1 MLFFPSPLPSINR
14 AIKRSNCFHREGH
27 DAECHASTNMFMII
41 FGIVQVMMSQ
51 LPNFHELVGLS
62 TLAAIMSFAYSLIGI
77 GLSIAAIAGQ

>member
-1 MLFFPSPLPSINR
+1 
-14 AIKRSNCFHREGH
+14 
-27 DAECHASTNMFMII
+27 
-41 FGIVQVMMSQ
+41 MMSQ

>member
-1 MLFFPSPLPSINR
+1 
-14 AIKRSNCFHREGH
+14 
-27 DAECHASTNMFMII
+27 MFMII